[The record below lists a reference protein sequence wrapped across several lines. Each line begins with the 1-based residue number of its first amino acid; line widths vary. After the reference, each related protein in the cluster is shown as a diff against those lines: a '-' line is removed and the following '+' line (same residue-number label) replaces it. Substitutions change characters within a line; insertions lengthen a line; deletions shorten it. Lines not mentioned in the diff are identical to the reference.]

1 MHMPQTHDENP
12 MSKKSYS
19 NVILVVDDS
28 PESLSFVNDTL
39 EEAGYDVLVALEGK
53 QALTIARRIRPDM
66 ILMDA
71 IMPHKDGFDT
81 CRELRAIPELSSI
94 PVIFMTGLTD
104 SGSVVRGLEA
114 GGVDYLT
121 KPINPDELLARMNVH
136 LSNARLTSSA
146 YNALDL
152 TGQHLFSVDTQGR
165 ILWAT
170 PQTLALFARAG
181 ASESWQR
188 TELAAALNEW
198 LSPPAPRQRQAEQTL
213 MLTVSS
219 KNGPLTQEKRLTVA
233 FIRHINTGEKLLK
246 LSEANESSGE
256 DLLREKL
263 DLTKRESE
271 VLTWISQ
278 GKTNWETAQIL
289 QMSPRTVNKHLEQIF
304 KKLNVQ
310 NRTAAA
316 RIALSILERD

>member
-1 MHMPQTHDENP
+1 
-12 MSKKSYS
+12 MSKKSHS
-19 NVILVVDDS
+19 NVVLVVDDS

-39 EEAGYDVLVALEGK
+39 EDAGYNVLVALEGR

-71 IMPHKDGFDT
+71 IMPNKDGFET
-81 CRELRAIPELSSI
+81 CREIRSIPELAAI
-94 PVIFMTGLTD
+94 PVIFMTGLSD
-104 SGSVVRGLEA
+104 SASIVKGLEA

-121 KPINPDELLARMNVH
+121 KPIKPEELLARMSVH
-136 LSNARLTSSA
+136 LNNARLTSSA
-146 YNALDL
+146 YNALDSA
-152 TGQHLFSVDTQGR
+152 GQHLFSVSRQGR

-181 ASESWQR
+181 ASEEWQ
-188 TELAAALNEW
+188 TTSLATALHNW
-198 LSPPAPRQRQAEQTL
+198 FAPPAQREADQ
-213 MLTVSS
+213 MLSLAVSS
-219 KNGPLTQEKRLTVA
+219 GHGANLQEKRLCIT
-233 FIRHINTGEKLLK
+233 FIRHINDDEKLLR
-246 LSEANESSGE
+246 LAETAETTGE

-263 DLTKRESE
+263 HLTKRESE
-271 VLTWISQ
+271 VLAWISQ
-278 GKTNWETAQIL
+278 GKTNWEAAQIL

-316 RIALSILERD
+316 RIALNALERE

>member
-1 MHMPQTHDENP
+1 
-12 MSKKSYS
+12 MSKKSNS
-19 NVILVVDDS
+19 NVVLVVDDS

-39 EEAGYDVLVALEGK
+39 EQAGYNVLVALEGK

-71 IMPHKDGFDT
+71 IMPHKDGFET
-81 CRELRAIPELSSI
+81 CREIRAIPELAAI

-104 SGSVVRGLEA
+104 SVSIVKGLEA

-136 LSNARLTSSA
+136 LNNARLTSSA
-146 YNALDL
+146 HNALDSA
-152 TGQHLFSVDTQGR
+152 GQHLFSVDLKGQL
-165 ILWAT
+165 IWAT
-170 PQTLALFARAG
+170 PQVLALFSRAG
-181 ASESWQR
+181 ASEKWQA
-188 TELAAALNEW
+188 TTLACALQEW
-198 LSPPAPRQRQAEQTL
+198 LSPHSPLERQADQVLSLAVGDEL
-213 MLTVSS
+213 ASESRHLSISFV
-219 KNGPLTQEKRLTVA
+219 
-233 FIRHINTGEKLLK
+233 RHINDNEKLLK
-246 LSEANESSGE
+246 LCESRESSGE
-256 DLLREKL
+256 ELLRKKL
-263 DLTKRESE
+263 SLTKRESE
-271 VLTWISQ
+271 VLAWISQ

-316 RIALSILERD
+316 RIALGVLGKE